1 MWKMDIKGDMH
12 FIRCKEE
19 FVQLVEIHMG
29 RDAADWL
36 KAFIQEGME
45 ALEGA
50 EFLTLLD
57 DCLADVSS
65 RIEEAN
71 DEIKAKVERVAKGDL
86 PPMWA

>member
-1 MWKMDIKGDMH
+1 MWKMDIKGDTH

-19 FVQLVEIHMG
+19 FVQLVETHMG

-45 ALEGA
+45 ALEGV

-65 RIEEAN
+65 RIEETN
-71 DEIKAKVERVAKGDL
+71 DEIKAKVERIAKGDL
-86 PPMWA
+86 PTMWT